1 MTDKID
7 KIDKVA
13 GWMIITLLVLSFGV
27 FFAVLGPDS
36 FQEKTR
42 FEALLPATTM
52 DNIEL
57 EVRLFGFY
65 STNVWADK
73 HGFLEIFQHEI
84 RDEFKSINHKDIPKK
99 VKSMFLDTLRI
110 LEDAGVDFDSISQSR
125 KDNE

>member
-1 MTDKID
+1 M
-7 KIDKVA
+7 IDKVA
-13 GWMIITLLVLSFGV
+13 GWMIIALLVLSAGI
-27 FFAVLGPDS
+27 FAAIAGPDT

-42 FEALLPATTM
+42 FEALLPVTTM

-73 HGFLEIFQHEI
+73 HDFMTIFQHEI
-84 RDEFKSINHKDIPKK
+84 RDEFRSINYEDIPKK
-99 VKSMFLDTLRI
+99 IKPMFSNTLRI

-125 KDNE
+125 KDNER